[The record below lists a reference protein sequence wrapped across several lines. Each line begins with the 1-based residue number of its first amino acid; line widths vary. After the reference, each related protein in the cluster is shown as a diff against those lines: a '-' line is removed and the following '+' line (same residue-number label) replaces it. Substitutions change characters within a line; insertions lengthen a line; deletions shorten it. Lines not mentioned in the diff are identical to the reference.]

1 MADLRPVRRRTVC
14 SLSLRVPGYPTKS
27 SFRAITASA
36 TRDAGKTQLVATIPD
51 RRRDLLQAL
60 SKAFVAPVLPIL
72 FGRSAMMAGVWA
84 DQAVKP

>member
-1 MADLRPVRRRTVC
+1 
-14 SLSLRVPGYPTKS
+14 LRVPGYPTKP

-60 SKAFVAPVLPIL
+60 SKAFVSPVLPIL
-72 FGRSAMMAGVWA
+72 SGSAMMAGGWA